1 MKKAS
6 SQAPIPAEAKA
17 EPTLAER
24 VESLKQL
31 ERDIDA
37 LPIMSRLNAARA
49 VARGTLDILGEIAA
63 EIEGGE
69 NDGS

>member
-6 SQAPIPAEAKA
+6 AAAKTPDQAKA

-37 LPIMSRLNAARA
+37 LPIISRLNAARA
-49 VARGTLDILGEIAA
+49 VARGTLDILGEIAGKLD
-63 EIEGGE
+63 GGRE
-69 NDGS
+69 

>member
-6 SQAPIPAEAKA
+6 TAAKIPDQAKD

-24 VESLKQL
+24 VESLKKV

-37 LPIMSRLNAARA
+37 LPIMSRLNAARE

-63 EIEGGE
+63 KIDGGRE
-69 NDGS
+69 